1 MLRRAADVVGS
12 ISLLVFFAPFLFI
25 AVVAIVVGSGRPV
38 FFRQE
43 RLGKDGR
50 VFRCWKLRTMMVG
63 AENDLE
69 REPLLKLQYVAN
81 GFKLPNGDDPRITRE
96 GRWLRRTYID
106 EVPQLFNVIAGSM
119 SLIGPRP
126 IVADELVHYGGEADE
141 LLRTKPGIVG
151 AWTSHG
157 RRRPD
162 YPERARLELDYVRN
176 RSTLRDL
183 AIVLRSIPVVLR
195 GQGDG

>member
-1 MLRRAADVVGS
+1 MLRRAADVAGS
-12 ISLLVFFAPFLFI
+12 ILLLVVFAPFLLL
-25 AVVAIVVGSGRPV
+25 AVVAIFISSGRPV
-38 FFRQE
+38 FFRQQ
-43 RLGKDGR
+43 RLGKDGE
-50 VFRCWKLRTMMVG
+50 VFRCWKLRTMKVG
-63 AENDLE
+63 AESDLE

-81 GFKLPNGDDPRITRE
+81 GFKLPNGKDPRITRE
-96 GRWLRRTYID
+96 GRWLRRTYLD
-106 EVPQLFNVIAGSM
+106 EVPQLFNVMGGSM

-126 IVADELVHYGGEADE
+126 IVPAELIHYGPAAGE
-141 LLRTKPGIVG
+141 LLKTKPGIVG

-162 YPERARLELDYVRN
+162 YPERARLELEYVRN
-176 RSTLRDL
+176 RSTRRDL

>member
-1 MLRRAADVVGS
+1 LYFLPEPHGQGS
-12 ISLLVFFAPFLFI
+12 L
-25 AVVAIVVGSGRPV
+25 
-38 FFRQE
+38 
-43 RLGKDGR
+43 
-50 VFRCWKLRTMMVG
+50 
-63 AENDLE
+63 
-69 REPLLKLQYVAN
+69 
-81 GFKLPNGDDPRITRE
+81 RE
-96 GRWLRRTYID
+96 GRWLRRPYFA
-106 EVPQLFNVIAGSM
+106 EVPKLFIVLAGSM

>member
-12 ISLLVFFAPFLFI
+12 VILLVLFVPFLLI
-25 AVVAIVVGSGRPV
+25 AVTAILVNSGRPV
-38 FFRQE
+38 FFRQK
-43 RLGKDGR
+43 RLGKDSQ
-50 VFRCWKLRTMMVG
+50 VFRCWKLRTMNVG
-63 AENDLE
+63 AEHELE

-81 GFKLPNGDDPRITRE
+81 GFKLPNGKDPRITRE
-96 GRWLRRTYID
+96 GRWLRRTYLD
-106 EVPQLFNVIAGSM
+106 EVPQLFNVLDGSM

-126 IVADELVHYGGEADE
+126 IVPDELVHYGREGDE

-162 YPERARLELDYVRN
+162 YPERARVELEYVRN
-176 RSTLRDL
+176 RSTRRDL
-183 AIVLRSIPVVLR
+183 AIMLRSIPVVLR
-195 GQGDG
+195 GQDDG

>member
-12 ISLLVFFAPFLFI
+12 ILLLVLLAPFLLF
-25 AVVAIVVGSGRPV
+25 AVVAIFISSGRPV
-38 FFRQE
+38 FFRQQ
-43 RLGKDGR
+43 RLGKDGE
-50 VFRCWKLRTMMVG
+50 VFRCWKLRTMKVG
-63 AENDLE
+63 AESDLE

-81 GFKLPNGDDPRITRE
+81 GFKLPNGKDPRITRE
-96 GRWLRRTYID
+96 GRWLRRTYLD
-106 EVPQLFNVIAGSM
+106 EVPQLFNVMDGSM

-126 IVADELVHYGGEADE
+126 IVPAELIHYGPEAGE
-141 LLRTKPGIVG
+141 LLKTKPGIVG

-162 YPERARLELDYVRN
+162 YPERARVELEYVRN
-176 RSTLRDL
+176 RSTRRDL

>member
-50 VFRCWKLRTMMVG
+50 VFRCWKLRTMKVG

>member
-12 ISLLVFFAPFLFI
+12 VILLVLFAPFLLI
-25 AVVAIVVGSGRPV
+25 AVIAILVRSGRPV

-43 RLGKDGR
+43 RLGKDGQM
-50 VFRCWKLRTMMVG
+50 FRCWKLRTMNVG
-63 AENDLE
+63 AEHELE

-81 GFKLPNGDDPRITRE
+81 GFKLPNGKDPRITRE
-96 GRWLRRTYID
+96 GRWLRRTYLD
-106 EVPQLFNVIAGSM
+106 EVPQLFNVLDGSM

-126 IVADELVHYGGEADE
+126 IVPDELVHYGGEGDE

-162 YPERARLELDYVRN
+162 YPERARVELEYVRN
-176 RSTLRDL
+176 RSTRRDL
-183 AIVLRSIPVVLR
+183 AIMLRSIPVVLR
-195 GQGDG
+195 GQDDG

>member
-1 MLRRAADVVGS
+1 MLRRAVDVIGA
-12 ISLLVFFAPFLFI
+12 IILLILSAPFLGI
-25 AVVAIVVGSGRPV
+25 AALAILIGSGRPI
-38 FFRQE
+38 FFRHR
-43 RLGKDGR
+43 RLGRDGQT
-50 VFRCWKLRTMMVG
+50 FLCWKLRTMNVG
-63 AENDLE
+63 AERDLD
-69 REPLLKLQYVAN
+69 REPLLKLEYVTN
-81 GFKLPNGDDPRITRE
+81 GFKLPNGKDPRITRE
-96 GRWLRRTYID
+96 GRWLRRSYID
-106 EVPQLFNVIAGSM
+106 EVPQLFNVIDGSM

-126 IVADELVHYGGEADE
+126 IVPAELVHYGGEAEE

-151 AWTSHG
+151 AWTCHG

-183 AIVLRSIPVVLR
+183 AIVVRSIPVVLR